1 MSIPIDPERW
11 EEAKL
16 PDGFTAAD
24 GVAMMAIECGL
35 SLAPWQFDFLARFF
49 PEHDETPPAQPSE
62 EN

>member
-1 MSIPIDPERW
+1 MSVPIDPERW

-16 PDGFTAAD
+16 PAGFTAAD

-49 PEHDETPPAQPSE
+49 PETRESPAQPSE